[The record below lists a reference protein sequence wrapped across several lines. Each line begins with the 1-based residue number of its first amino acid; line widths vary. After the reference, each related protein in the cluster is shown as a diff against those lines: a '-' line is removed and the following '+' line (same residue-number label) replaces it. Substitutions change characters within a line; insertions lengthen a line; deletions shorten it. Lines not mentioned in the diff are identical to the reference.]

1 MIRRSRPYLSHRVLR
16 PFLESYRVV
25 ADQLATPAAFR
36 ALRGKALPQSL
47 PRAGGGNTNYKS
59 EFTPLIPYQRH
70 FFKTALKL
78 AKNRDLLGEGDESLA
93 QARLAFADEIVD
105 AVRRADVIV
114 ALAAGRRARLLT

>member
-1 MIRRSRPYLSHRVLR
+1 MNRRAANLQISDLHLLLTLAELPVCDTHGCEHRRPHGLGRQYELQKRIHASDSV
-16 PFLESYRVV
+16 S
-25 ADQLATPAAFR
+25 
-36 ALRGKALPQSL
+36 KALFQ
-47 PRAGGGNTNYKS
+47 
-59 EFTPLIPYQRH
+59 
-70 FFKTALKL
+70 TALKL